1 VTNIDR
7 LFILLQEARWAFK
20 WSGFFIPLEI
30 KIYAVG
36 ADGNIVTGGAK
47 YNCPSILATTTPL
60 NRDPVSRVNGR
71 KISLMAPRGK
81 LGPLIV

>member
-1 VTNIDR
+1 VTNIDC

-47 YNCPSILATTTPL
+47 YNCPSISATTTPL
-60 NRDPVSRVNGR
+60 NHPFSRVNGR
-71 KISLMAPRGK
+71 KILLTAPRGK